1 MNALR
6 AEELDAQRHG
16 SHDQEH
22 DGGQTQRRQSRLQ
35 ARPHGLAMQQAGN
48 DQPDRGGHGHDSQHL
63 LRG

>member
-22 DGGQTQRRQSRLQ
+22 DGGQPQRRQSRLQ
-35 ARPHGLAMQQAGN
+35 ARPHDLTMQQAGN
-48 DQPDRGGHGHDSQHL
+48 DQPDRGGHSHDSQHL
-63 LRG
+63 LGG